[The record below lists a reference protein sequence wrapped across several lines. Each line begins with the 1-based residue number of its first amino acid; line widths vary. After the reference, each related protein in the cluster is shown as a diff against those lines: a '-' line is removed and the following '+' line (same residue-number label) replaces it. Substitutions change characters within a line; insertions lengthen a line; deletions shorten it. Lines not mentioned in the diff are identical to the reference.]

1 MLKTETDNNFENEK
15 KVCSNCGA
23 VASKNDTYCK
33 KCYYEFKNDE
43 EENLQVIE
51 GIDNSTVREF
61 VDKNYDYY
69 REKFVRSGDKKFFIQ
84 FNLCAFLF
92 GVHWFFYRKMYKVAI
107 IYSAALILLS
117 VLAAVVIP
125 VVHRQDIKHYEVV
138 REVRK
143 DFINNDKAY
152 YHYTD
157 ENGNSQWEM
166 TTEYKR
172 VSRDYDALKKV
183 EFGTA
188 MHTIGYRAFYSCDG
202 LTTFTLPA
210 TFRKFGEECFF
221 GCSGLREIRC
231 LGPMPS
237 FKARCLWDC
246 PVSVFY
252 PTTNPW
258 PAEYVT
264 PLYQSYQGKL
274 QIFMGDG
281 IEEAGKQIVE
291 AAVTE
296 PVTEPAE
303 TVPETTVPETT
314 VPETTVPETV
324 PETTMAETQP
334 PEAESTQPEWMREM
348 EEFQDTQEEQQQ
360 KKDSSGN
367 IWFALCLITGTLCL
381 ILIGILV
388 FRRRSY

>member
-1 MLKTETDNNFENEK
+1 MKRMAAIFMLLCLLLTALPLGVFATETTEGVEETVSVRAANQ
-15 KVCSNCGA
+15 CGEDLTWSYSA
-23 VASKNDTYCK
+23 GTLTISGSGAMDDYPDGDAPWLEYKDSIETLVFTGGVASVG
-33 KCYYEFKNDE
+33 E
-43 EENLQVIE
+43 
-51 GIDNSTVREF
+51 
-61 VDKNYDYY
+61 
-69 REKFVRSGDKKFFIQ
+69 
-84 FNLCAFLF
+84 CAF
-92 GVHWFFYRKMYKVAI
+92 M
-107 IYSAALILLS
+107 
-117 VLAAVVIP
+117 
-125 VVHRQDIKHYEVV
+125 
-138 REVRK
+138 
-143 DFINNDKAY
+143 
-152 YHYTD
+152 
-157 ENGNSQWEM
+157 
-166 TTEYKR
+166 
-172 VSRDYDALKKV
+172 DYDALKKV

-237 FKARCLWDC
+237 FKASCLWDC

-264 PLYQSYQGKL
+264 PLYQSYQGKI

-281 IEEAGKQIVE
+281 IEEAGKQVVE
-291 AAVTE
+291 VAVTE
-296 PVTEPAE
+296 PATEPAE
-303 TVPETTVPETT
+303 TVSETTVPETTVPETT

-324 PETTMAETQP
+324 PETTVAETQQ
-334 PEAESTQPEWMREM
+334 PEAETTQPEWLREM
-348 EEFQDTQEEQQQ
+348 EAFQDTQEEQQQ
-360 KKDSSGN
+360 KKGSSGN
-367 IWFALCLITGTLCL
+367 IWFALCLITGTLSL

>member
-1 MLKTETDNNFENEK
+1 MMKRILSALLMCLLVLSMLPVGALATETETTE
-15 KVCSNCGA
+15 A
-23 VASKNDTYCK
+23 
-33 KCYYEFKNDE
+33 
-43 EENLQVIE
+43 
-51 GIDNSTVREF
+51 
-61 VDKNYDYY
+61 
-69 REKFVRSGDKKFFIQ
+69 
-84 FNLCAFLF
+84 
-92 GVHWFFYRKMYKVAI
+92 
-107 IYSAALILLS
+107 
-117 VLAAVVIP
+117 
-125 VVHRQDIKHYEVV
+125 EVV
-138 REVRK
+138 REPYQCG
-143 DFINNDKAY
+143 DDLTWSY
-152 YHYTD
+152 D
-157 ENGNSQWEM
+157 NGCLTISGSGDMDNYPDGDAPWL
-166 TTEYKR
+166 EYKDSIETL
-172 VSRDYDALKKV
+172 VFTGGVTSVGECAFTDYDALKKV

-237 FKARCLWDC
+237 FKASCLWDC

-281 IEEAGKQIVE
+281 IEEAGKQILE

-296 PVTEPAE
+296 PATEPAE